1 DMAATQDVQSTQLRL
16 VFENGIDEKG
26 KEIFKNK
33 NYNNINPAVSADAL
47 YSVAIAIE
55 KLQSLQLVTLERNNS
70 YSLAGDGK

>member
-1 DMAATQDVQSTQLRL
+1 MAATQDIQSTQLRL
-16 VFENGIDEKG
+16 VFENRYDDKG
-26 KEIFKNK
+26 KVIHKNK
-33 NYNNINPAVSADAL
+33 NYNNINPVVTAHAL